1 MVDEE
6 SGSQIE
12 EESKSESKET
22 LETLTDEGV
31 IKKIK
36 GITGAFNEDDDEVEL
51 RKLGDSGPISGVV
64 TNKAL

>member
-6 SGSQIE
+6 SGSQIY

-36 GITGAFNEDDDEVEL
+36 GITGAFNEDRDAVEL
-51 RKLGDSGPISGVV
+51 RTIGDSGPIGGVV